1 MKSSNTDIAMKLD
14 DMKSENDARYIQL
27 KNEIRNAK
35 NFFLKPKLRSMTTSS
50 VNMLKFPTG
59 RIKRT
64 FRTESKCPE

>member
-35 NFFLKPKLRSMTTSS
+35 NFF
-50 VNMLKFPTG
+50 
-59 RIKRT
+59 
-64 FRTESKCPE
+64 